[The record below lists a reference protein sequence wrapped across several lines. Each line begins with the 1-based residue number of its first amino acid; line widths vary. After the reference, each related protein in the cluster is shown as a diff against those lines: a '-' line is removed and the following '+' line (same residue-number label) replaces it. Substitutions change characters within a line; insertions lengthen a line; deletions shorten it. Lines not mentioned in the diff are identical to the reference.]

1 MTNAKKHGPGSGSPS
16 TFVIRYSTFDIHEYS
31 SSMVPATPG
40 QNEGEASMVSLM
52 AVTNR
57 NAAERIQASLLQH
70 GIRADLQQDDSAQ
83 LVSCSPT
90 ALVFIHILVQET
102 DLARAK
108 EILQARLEGA

>member
-1 MTNAKKHGPGSGSPS
+1 
-16 TFVIRYSTFDIHEYS
+16 
-31 SSMVPATPG
+31 
-40 QNEGEASMVSLM
+40 MVSLM

-57 NAAERIQASLLQH
+57 NAAERIRASLLQH